1 MLQTVTSQRD
11 QVIKELEEANKL
23 IENLEVKVT
32 DNDAEIAR
40 LLEKQD

>member
-11 QVIKELEEANKL
+11 QVIKELDEANKL